1 MNKLLLTFK
10 QKMYQRK
17 ENTIFA
23 GTISGLYSD
32 EDVTLISTHSGVEK
46 RFYHTATL
54 QVNISP
60 THLLR
65 QYYNEELDVNLV
77 VGFVEKL

>member
-10 QKMYQRK
+10 QEMYQRK

-32 EDVTLISTHSGVEK
+32 EDVTLMSAHTNVEK
-46 RFYHTATL
+46 RFYHMSTL
-54 QVNISP
+54 IVNKSP
-60 THLLR
+60 IHLLR
-65 QYYNEELDVNLV
+65 KYYNPELGVQLV

>member
-10 QKMYQRK
+10 QEMYQRK

-32 EDVTLISTHSGVEK
+32 EDVILISAHTNVEK
-46 RFYHTATL
+46 RFYHTSTL
-54 QVNISP
+54 QVNVSP
-60 THLLR
+60 AHLLR

-77 VGFVEKL
+77 VGFVEKI